1 MYTAEVII
9 TPDNINSDKILGEIV
24 TICLM
29 QS

>member
-9 TPDNINSDKILGEIV
+9 TLDNITSDKILGEIV